1 MASSKGK
8 AKAQAG
14 PRTLTVLLVEDERST
29 ARVTAE
35 WLRRLGYEVI
45 VCGDGRE
52 ATELAVGRKEP
63 IDLLLADVMLP
74 GLRGPV
80 LAGLLQNSHPEM
92 AVLFSSGYSPEL
104 LGEMF
109 TSTMESALLLYK
121 PYTSEEL
128 ASRVHLALA
137 RKAALR
143 HETEP
148 TSEPED
154 QRRQRHES
162 TTTPRG

>member
-8 AKAQAG
+8 PQPQTG
-14 PRTLTVLLVEDERST
+14 PRPLTVLLVEDEPAT

-35 WLRRLGYEVI
+35 WLRRLGYDVI
-45 VCGDGRE
+45 VCEDGRQ
-52 ATELAVGRKEP
+52 ASELASRRREP

-80 LAGLLQNSHPEM
+80 LAGVLLNSHPEM

-109 TSTMESALLLYK
+109 SSNTDTALLLYK
-121 PYTSEEL
+121 PYTSEQL
-128 ASRVHLALA
+128 ASRVQLALT
-137 RKAALR
+137 RKAAGSGPP
-143 HETEP
+143 EAATEEPGRAGTTRTP
-148 TSEPED
+148 T
-154 QRRQRHES
+154 RA
-162 TTTPRG
+162 